1 MVRSTALSLLS
12 SGPKWLNV
20 HSEAILS
27 HFRHVRDVDSRDAY
41 EFLIHK
47 IHSRQELLLS
57 YNIGLPVDVRER
69 DMNKRAAQ
77 LVGLKLPE
85 KAE

>member
-1 MVRSTALSLLS
+1 VEGLSENTNHRCIGRL
-12 SGPKWLNV
+12 
-20 HSEAILS
+20 
-27 HFRHVRDVDSRDAY
+27 
-41 EFLIHK
+41 
-47 IHSRQELLLS
+47 QELLLS